1 MISGLLLLRG
11 YDFSSCKCIF
21 PGAFLLIKI
30 TCPFLFRIILPRSNR
45 MNTSSGF
52 WTSLSWHPQTFS
64 SHVPARVNI
73 KVQSKS
79 EEKTVNRYLFIGIIF
94 ISQKLTICQHYLDAC
109 LLLRCWLKAV
119 STISRR
125 LAVLELLANSSSGHK
140 DGGYWDAVLLEDH
153 RIVAE
158 QKNVSHF
165 LIVLSRSST
174 LLLE

>member
-1 MISGLLLLRG
+1 M
-11 YDFSSCKCIF
+11 
-21 PGAFLLIKI
+21 
-30 TCPFLFRIILPRSNR
+30 
-45 MNTSSGF
+45 
-52 WTSLSWHPQTFS
+52 
-64 SHVPARVNI
+64 PARVNI

-125 LAVLELLANSSSGHK
+125 LAVLEMLANSSSGHK

-158 QKNVSHF
+158 QKNVSYF